1 MGVRVSTGYGI
12 DAGDG
17 FTAVVRAVRA
27 ARGVSFSTIYVRTAS
42 SDATAL
48 QAAAGEVAMAA
59 AQRTAVT
66 VAAMPARDS
75 VIRRIDVPLP
85 SLARARRV
93 LPSMLDVQ
101 LPFRLEDCSAA
112 YPEVRRGTDGRI
124 RALAVASPREAVES
138 RLATLRE
145 AGFDPMILD
154 AEALALW
161 ARATAE
167 HPPTAGMR
175 RVVAHAAPDRFVL
188 AVGSG
193 ADLES
198 VITQREA
205 LRAPGTGGGGAWAA
219 ALQRARQAV
228 GGSGPMEWIWTGPEA
243 SADSAVLDAFERD
256 LGAGAAVTWIRVASA
271 ETFLARALAARAL
284 SGGPLECNLRTGD
297 LAHSGLTAWG
307 MAAGRRAAMACMAAG
322 LALAG
327 LSVAMVGWADR
338 RADDAQQR
346 VQTAALRVG
355 RLVRVQRGQELRM
368 VRDAV
373 EKRLAAMAPLPRMF
387 QPSSTWRLA
396 GLLKLA
402 SSSQLTLEVVELSDK
417 AVRVQGT
424 SPNRD
429 ACGRVDDFLRLEGY
443 RTEMR
448 RSEESA
454 EGRVPFTIQGER
466 T

>member
-1 MGVRVSTGYGI
+1 
-12 DAGDG
+12 
-17 FTAVVRAVRA
+17 
-27 ARGVSFSTIYVRTAS
+27 
-42 SDATAL
+42 
-48 QAAAGEVAMAA
+48 
-59 AQRTAVT
+59 
-66 VAAMPARDS
+66 
-75 VIRRIDVPLP
+75 
-85 SLARARRV
+85 
-93 LPSMLDVQ
+93 
-101 LPFRLEDCSAA
+101 
-112 YPEVRRGTDGRI
+112 
-124 RALAVASPREAVES
+124 
-138 RLATLRE
+138 ATLRE

-193 ADLES
+193 VDLES

-205 LRAPGTGGGGAWAA
+205 LRAPGTGGGGSWTAA
-219 ALQRARQAV
+219 VQRARQAV
-228 GGSGPMEWIWTGPEA
+228 GGSGQTEWIWTGPAAAAE
-243 SADSAVLDAFERD
+243 SAVPEAFERD
-256 LGAGAAVTWIRVASA
+256 LDAGATVTWIRAASP

-284 SGGPLECNLRTGD
+284 SGGPLACNLRTGD
-297 LAHSGLTAWG
+297 LAHSGLSAWG
-307 MAAGRRAAMACMAAG
+307 MAAGRRAAAACIAAG
-322 LALAG
+322 LALSA
-327 LSVAMVGWADR
+327 LSVAMVIWVDR
-338 RADDAQQR
+338 RADEAQQR

-373 EKRLAAMAPLPRMF
+373 DKRMDAMAPLPRMF

-396 GLLKLA
+396 GILRLA
-402 SSSQLTLEVVELSDK
+402 SSSQLTLEVVELSDA
-417 AVRVQGT
+417 AVRVQGS

-448 RSEESA
+448 RSDESA